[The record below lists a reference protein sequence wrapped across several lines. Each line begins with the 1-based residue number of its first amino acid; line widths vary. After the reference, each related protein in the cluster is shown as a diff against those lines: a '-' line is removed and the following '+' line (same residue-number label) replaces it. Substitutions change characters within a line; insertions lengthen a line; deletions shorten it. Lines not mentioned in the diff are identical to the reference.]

1 MDSIVKLK
9 PLSVEQADHR
19 EDKFNLNID
28 NYEGPLELLLDLAKS
43 QKVDL
48 MKISIVQLAD
58 EYLKF
63 INSIKKNLELAADFL
78 VMATWLAYLKSRLL
92 LPDDFEDDFSAV
104 QMAEKLKLQLRK
116 LEAIRFLSDKLVSQ
130 KQLGRDIFIKGIRE
144 GIKKLSASKYAVS
157 LYELIKAYAEIKRKQ
172 NFSIMNISKLPVYTM
187 EEAIKKI
194 TSLLKD
200 LTEWRDIK
208 DLVPGS
214 FSGSRNL
221 KKSGLAGTFAG
232 SLELVREGKL
242 SIMQKKIFD
251 KILIKSR

>member
-1 MDSIVKLK
+1 MRKVALHNQVSFDNPKQRAPQAPTNIYKSI
-9 PLSVEQADHR
+9 
-19 EDKFNLNID
+19 
-28 NYEGPLELLLDLAKS
+28 
-43 QKVDL
+43 
-48 MKISIVQLAD
+48 
-58 EYLKF
+58 
-63 INSIKKNLELAADFL
+63 
-78 VMATWLAYLKSRLL
+78 SR
-92 LPDDFEDDFSAV
+92 
-104 QMAEKLKLQLRK
+104 
-116 LEAIRFLSDKLVSQ
+116 
-130 KQLGRDIFIKGIRE
+130 RE
-144 GIKKLSASKYAVS
+144 GIKKLSTSKYAVS

>member
-1 MDSIVKLK
+1 MGSIVELK
-9 PLSVEQADHR
+9 PSIQDKQD
-19 EDKFNLNID
+19 DKFNLNID

-63 INSIKKNLELAADFL
+63 INNIKKNLKLAADFL
-78 VMATWLAYLKSRLL
+78 VMAAWLAYLKSRLL
-92 LPDDFEDDFSAV
+92 LPDDYEDDFSSL
-104 QMAEKLKLQLRK
+104 QMAKKLKLQLRK

-130 KQLGRDIFIKGIRE
+130 KQLGRDIFTKGIRE
-144 GIKKLSASKYAVS
+144 GIKSISRSKYAVS
-157 LYELIKAYAEIKRKQ
+157 LYELIKSYAEIKRKQ
-172 NFSIMNISKLPVYTM
+172 NFFIMNISKLPVYTM

-194 TSLLKD
+194 TSLLKE

-208 DLVPGS
+208 DVVPGS
-214 FSGSRNL
+214 FSGFKNL
-221 KKSGLAGTFAG
+221 QKSGLAGTFAG

-251 KILIKSR
+251 KILIKAT

>member
-1 MDSIVKLK
+1 MSSIVELK
-9 PLSVEQADHR
+9 PSIQEKQ
-19 EDKFNLNID
+19 EDEFNLNID

-63 INSIKKNLELAADFL
+63 INNIKKNLELAADFL

-92 LPDDFEDDFSAV
+92 LPDDYEDDFSAL

-130 KQLGRDIFIKGIRE
+130 KQLGRDIFTKGIRE
-144 GIKKLSASKYAVS
+144 GIKSISTSKYAVS
-157 LYELIKAYAEIKRKQ
+157 LYELIKSYAEIKRKQ

-194 TSLLKD
+194 TSLLKE

-208 DLVPGS
+208 DVVPGS
-214 FSGSRNL
+214 FSSSKNL
-221 KKSGLAGTFAG
+221 QKSGLAGTFAG

-251 KILIKSR
+251 KILIKAT

>member
-1 MDSIVKLK
+1 MSSIVELK
-9 PLSVEQADHR
+9 PSIQEKQ
-19 EDKFNLNID
+19 EDEFNLNID

-63 INSIKKNLELAADFL
+63 INNIKKNLELAADFL

-92 LPDDFEDDFSAV
+92 LPDDFEDDFSAI
-104 QMAEKLKLQLRK
+104 QMAEKLKMQLRK

-130 KQLGRDIFIKGIRE
+130 KQLGRDIFTKVIRE
-144 GIKKLSASKYAVS
+144 GIKKISNSKYEVS
-157 LYELIKAYAEIKRKQ
+157 LYELIKSYAEIKRKQ

-194 TSLLKD
+194 TSLLKELID
-200 LTEWRDIK
+200 WRDIK
-208 DLVPGS
+208 DVVPGS
-214 FSGSRNL
+214 FSGSKNL
-221 KKSGLAGTFAG
+221 RVSISSSNKSMRIGAA
-232 SLELVREGKL
+232 
-242 SIMQKKIFD
+242 
-251 KILIKSR
+251 